1 MTTGL
6 ELEGVTKRFGDNTI
20 VEGIDLVAAEGEFLV
35 LVGASG
41 CGKSTIL
48 RMIAGLESVTA
59 GRVLIKGRDVTY
71 ARPDER
77 DIAMVFQN
85 YALYPHMSV
94 AENMS
99 FALSLTRTPKAE
111 IGRRVAEAARIL
123 GIEALLERK
132 PKALS
137 GGQRQR
143 VAMGRAIVRE
153 PAVFLF
159 DEPLSNLDAKLR
171 AQMRVELAL
180 LHRRLGKT
188 TVYVTHDQV
197 EAMTLADR
205 IVILERGVIQQIGT
219 PGDVFNHPRNTFVA
233 GFIGSPV
240 MNLFA
245 ARAVDP
251 AAVVLAASGARI
263 ALPRPVPASGAATT
277 NYLYGMWTSSPTNG
291 WAVGDSGTLLNYTG
305 ASYTNSAQSGVISTT
320 GLRAVW
326 GTSSFNIYAVGYS
339 GTILNYNFSSW
350 QKLTSN
356 TVYDLYGIWGTA
368 TNNIWAVGGNGTLLR
383 YNGTAWTPDAAT
395 STLSTSTYLGVWAA
409 NASNVWAVGTGGTIA
424 NYNGTQWSLSVSGV
438 RTNLW
443 GVWGTSL
450 ADVWAV
456 GDSASILR
464 YQP

>member
-1 MTTGL
+1 MAGL
-6 ELEGVTKRFGDNTI
+6 ELVGVTKRFGNLTI
-20 VEGIDLVAAEGEFLV
+20 VEGINLVAHDGEFVV

-48 RMIAGLESVTA
+48 RMIAGLESVS
-59 GRVLIKGRDVTY
+59 GGQIMIKGRDVTQ

-99 FALSLTRTPKAE
+99 FALTLTKTPKTE
-111 IGRRVAEAARIL
+111 IARRVDEAARIL
-123 GIEALLERK
+123 GIEQLLARK

-180 LHRRLGKT
+180 LHKRLGKT

-205 IVILERGVIQQIGT
+205 IVILDRGIIQQVGT
-219 PGDVFNHPRNTFVA
+219 PNEVFNRPRNLFVA

-240 MNLFA
+240 MNLFNGTLVSEDTVELPA
-245 ARAVDP
+245 AKTRITLPTPVKGKAGKPVVLGIRPQGLILTDSTDAALRMQVKVAEYLGTETVLNGSLAGSGELVTSSVTGDQGGVAGKEVGLSVDP
-251 AAVVLAASGARI
+251 AHVHVFAAESG
-263 ALPRPVPASGAATT
+263 
-277 NYLYGMWTSSPTNG
+277 
-291 WAVGDSGTLLNYTG
+291 LN
-305 ASYTNSAQSGVISTT
+305 
-320 GLRAVW
+320 L
-326 GTSSFNIYAVGYS
+326 
-339 GTILNYNFSSW
+339 
-350 QKLTSN
+350 
-356 TVYDLYGIWGTA
+356 VY
-368 TNNIWAVGGNGTLLR
+368 
-383 YNGTAWTPDAAT
+383 
-395 STLSTSTYLGVWAA
+395 
-409 NASNVWAVGTGGTIA
+409 
-424 NYNGTQWSLSVSGV
+424 
-438 RTNLW
+438 
-443 GVWGTSL
+443 
-450 ADVWAV
+450 
-456 GDSASILR
+456 
-464 YQP
+464 

>member
-1 MTTGL
+1 MTAGL
-6 ELEGVTKRFGDNTI
+6 ELAGVTKRFGENTI
-20 VEGIDLVAAEGEFLV
+20 VQSIDLVVHPGEFIV

-48 RMIAGLESVTA
+48 RMIAGLETLSE
-59 GRVLIKGRDVTY
+59 GRISIGGRDVTQ

-111 IGRRVAEAARIL
+111 IARRIAEAAHIL
-123 GIEALLERK
+123 GIEPLLERK

-153 PAVFLF
+153 PSVFLF
-159 DEPLSNLDAKLR
+159 DEPLSNLDARLR

-205 IVILERGVIQQIGT
+205 IVILDRGVIQQVGT
-219 PGDVFNHPRNTFVA
+219 PGEVFNRPRNTFVA

-240 MNLFA
+240 MNMFKGS
-245 ARAVDP
+245 
-251 AAVVLAASGARI
+251 VVGPETVALAGCGVTIR
-263 ALPRPVPASGAATT
+263 LPQQVTRPVGTAVLLGVRPQGLQIDASAAAILRMRVKVAEYLGTETVFTGALAGSDETV
-277 NYLYGMWTSSPTNG
+277 TSSVSG
-291 WAVGDSGTLLNYTG
+291 DHSGLAGGEVGLSIDVQHLH
-305 ASYTNSAQSGVISTT
+305 V
-320 GLRAVW
+320 
-326 GTSSFNIYAVGYS
+326 F
-339 GTILNYNFSSW
+339 
-350 QKLTSN
+350 
-356 TVYDLYGIWGTA
+356 
-368 TNNIWAVGGNGTLLR
+368 
-383 YNGTAWTPDAAT
+383 DAAT
-395 STLSTSTYLGVWAA
+395 L
-409 NASNVWAVGTGGTIA
+409 I
-424 NYNGTQWSLSVSGV
+424 
-438 RTNLW
+438 NL
-443 GVWGTSL
+443 
-450 ADVWAV
+450 
-456 GDSASILR
+456 I
-464 YQP
+464 Y